1 MLHRVLP
8 AVRHQLLGIAFWLRE
23 WPLLAASGHAQ
34 PQGVGMMDSLHYA
47 DLRVTYRRLRVADDV
62 EHPKLP

>member
-23 WPLLAASGHAQ
+23 WPLLAVSGRIRNC
-34 PQGVGMMDSLHYA
+34 PRIS
-47 DLRVTYRRLRVADDV
+47 
-62 EHPKLP
+62 